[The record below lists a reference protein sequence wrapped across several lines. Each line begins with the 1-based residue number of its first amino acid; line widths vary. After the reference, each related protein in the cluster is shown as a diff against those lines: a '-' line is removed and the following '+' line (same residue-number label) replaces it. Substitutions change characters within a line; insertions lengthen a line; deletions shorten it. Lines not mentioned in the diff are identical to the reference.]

1 MALNL
6 TIDVASGVGV
16 DYLGVLD
23 YTSLVVE
30 NSVEV
35 AADTMDFTCVIQS
48 NEIASPIEGQE
59 VIFKDG
65 STREFAGIITKI
77 NKKFGPTRSIVLHQ
91 CQCKD
96 YVYFLDRR
104 LVNNT
109 YSSQAAGQTIKDILT
124 DLFNDSDSDIHY
136 EFFKDNV
143 TNIIDGPTLENFT
156 FDKVRPSQAFD
167 QIAQAAGFTWW
178 IDFDKNVYFKAV
190 NANVA
195 TQLSALTLD
204 IDSDTTTYFE
214 IEEECSINDIGKA
227 SILRD
232 VVNISTSNQV
242 DEFVGSQGSDHNGE
256 VRKIFTL
263 SRKPFG
269 FIHVTSVK
277 LATVAQKLKTE
288 DVDGDIF
295 DGTGASNEVFV
306 FVSNDKSYVRFAS
319 ANAVAAGDAV
329 EVTYKYEIKD
339 DIEGAIN
346 IAAVNEMKARTQ
358 GDGIHQF
365 VFAQASGL
373 RVTDIGQLDRIE
385 EILLLRKST
394 VLIRGSFFSWLKGWE
409 AGQVFVR
416 KWDQVDTQ
424 KAMFVIS
431 VTKQILTPNDDPT
444 LSDSVVLSQITYSN
458 IPHGV
463 AV

>member
-214 IEEECSINDIGKA
+214 IEEECSIDDIGTA
-227 SILRD
+227 LVLRD

-277 LATVAQKLKTE
+277 LATVAQTLKTE